1 MFDGEIAMSHLL
13 TLLRSGALA
22 AATLFL
28 ASTPFVTG
36 SATVAAVTAV
46 TVMTSSPAE
55 AERARVRDH
64 RKPCPPYKRGCPP
77 YPQY

>member
-1 MFDGEIAMSHLL
+1 MSYLPSF
-13 TLLRSGALA
+13 LRSAALA

-28 ASTPFVTG
+28 SPTPFVTG
-36 SATVAAVTAV
+36 SATVAIIATATVVT
-46 TVMTSSPAE
+46 TSQAK
-55 AERARVRDH
+55 AERPRVRDH